1 MVMEI
6 HKKLIED
13 FVIMWCTE
21 REGKDREYCK
31 NRINHSFL
39 SNQADV
45 ANKITDE
52 LINANS
58 GKLITLK
65 APTGSGKTE
74 ILSSVFLSQWRI
86 NKLFAGRLFWVEP
99 THALLGQMRS
109 RLELYAK
116 IADLHV
122 DEDHGD
128 VLNKTFL
135 YTAPITLTT
144 IDSLV
149 YGYIAKRVE
158 TWIDRGAETGRYTLP
173 AGLITNSLII
183 LDEAHLI
190 QDEVFLGP
198 RVLSH
203 ALCSIV
209 NAGGLVILSTATL
222 PTAIKNELT
231 KCVERNAVIEYNL
244 NGFRERKINLHRD
257 YINKQLIDFVKESN
271 INCDESSIIILN
283 TIERAQVVYKT
294 LHEKCG
300 NNVLLIHSLMTRG
313 DKERIYEKLR
323 RMIPYPTCPRDSR
336 EIIYEKL
343 RNANS
348 SVILVGTQAIEVGID
363 LDIDNLY
370 TEISPID
377 SLIQRIGRVGR
388 RSGNANV
395 YVFGVKSELPYHKK
409 LIENTQNILSDID
422 KIDLNNIDKV
432 TEVIDKVYTENVVK
446 ELSEKGDTL
455 YLRSIEYLEQLH
467 LFAYP
472 PDEGEFLIR
481 PSFYIEL
488 FIYDPNSNMCESKG
502 DELICDFDYVRNNI
516 VKFSISEIN
525 DYSRVRLVNLLSKLS
540 DNKLSDKIYV
550 ISGVEKKDKKVQIRF
565 IRFSKSEEQT
575 TQRIQQLI
583 DKYSLIA
590 VPRKYGNYEV
600 YIDDKGLNYELLK
613 EIETVKTTAQ
623 RGRRSRRSSG

>member
-1 MVMEI
+1 MEI

-173 AGLITNSLII
+173 AGLIMNSLII

-203 ALCSIV
+203 VLCSIV

-222 PTAIKNELT
+222 PTAIKNELS
-231 KCVERNAVIEYNL
+231 KCIENEQSKRIDETISEHEL
-244 NGFRERKINLHRD
+244 NGFRKRKINLHRD
-257 YINKQLIDFVKESN
+257 YINKQLIDFVKGGN
-271 INCDESSIIILN
+271 INCNESSIIILN
-283 TIERAQVVYKT
+283 TIERAQEVYRI
-294 LHEKCG
+294 LHDKCG
-300 NNVLLIHSLMTRG
+300 DNVLLMHSLMTRG

-323 RMIPYPTCPRDSR
+323 
-336 EIIYEKL
+336 
-343 RNANS
+343 NANS
-348 SVILVGTQAIEVGID
+348 GVILVGTQAVEVGID
-363 LDIDNLY
+363 LSIDNLY

-388 RSGNANV
+388 HSGSANV
-395 YVFGVKSELPYHKK
+395 YVFNVENELPYHKK
-409 LIENTQNILSDID
+409 LIENTQDILSDID

-432 TEVIDKVYTENVVK
+432 TEVIDKVYTENVIK
-446 ELSEKGDTL
+446 ELSERGDTL

-472 PDEGEFLIR
+472 PDEGKFLIR

-488 FIYDPNSNMCESKG
+488 FIYDPNSNMCESESDK
-502 DELICDFDYVRNNI
+502 LICSFDYVRNNI

-525 DYSRVRLVNLLSKLS
+525 DYSRVRLVNLLGRLS
-540 DNKLSDKIYV
+540 NEIYV
-550 ISGVEKKDKKVQIRF
+550 IYKIERKNKEIQIHF
-565 IRFSKSEEQT
+565 IKIKPKEQT
-575 TQRIQQLI
+575 IQRLV
-583 DKYSLIA
+583 DEYSLIA
-590 VPRKYGNYEV
+590 IPKEYYKDSKKYEV
-600 YIDDKGLNYELLK
+600 YTEGEGLNYELLK
-613 EIETVKTTAQ
+613 GGEETIKTMVQ
-623 RGRRSRRSSG
+623 RGRGSRRSRR

>member
-1 MVMEI
+1 MVRNI
-6 HKKLIED
+6 HEELIED
-13 FVIMWCTE
+13 FVIKWCS
-21 REGKDREYCK
+21 EGECKDKEYCRNK
-31 NRINHSFL
+31 INHGFL
-39 SNQADV
+39 SKQADV
-45 ANKITDE
+45 ASKITDE

-58 GKLITLK
+58 GKLIILK

-86 NKLFAGRLFWVEP
+86 NKWFAGRLYWVEP
-99 THALLGQMRS
+99 THALLSQMKS

-116 IADLHV
+116 IADLRV

-135 YTAPITLTT
+135 YAAPITLTT

-158 TWIDRGAETGRYTLP
+158 AWIEREGFETGRYTLP
-173 AGLITNSLII
+173 AGLIMNSLII

-190 QDEVFLGP
+190 QDGVFLGP
-198 RVLSH
+198 RVLSRV
-203 ALCSIV
+203 LCSIV
-209 NAGGLVILSTATL
+209 NAGGLIILSTATL
-222 PTAIKNELT
+222 PTAIKNELS
-231 KCVERNAVIEYNL
+231 KCIKDKDKDKVPEYKL
-244 NGFRERKINLHRD
+244 NGFRERKINLRRD
-257 YINKQLIDFVKESN
+257 YMNKQLIDFVKEGN

-300 NNVLLIHSLMTRG
+300 DNVLLIHSLMTQG
-313 DKERIYEKLR
+313 DKER
-323 RMIPYPTCPRDSR
+323 
-336 EIIYEKL
+336 IYEKL

-363 LDIDNLY
+363 LNIDNLY
-370 TEISPID
+370 TEISPVD

-388 RSGNANV
+388 RSGSANV
-395 YVFGVKSELPYHKK
+395 YVFNVENELPYHKK
-409 LIENTQNILSDID
+409 LIENTQGILSDID

-446 ELSEKGDTL
+446 ELSERGDML

-472 PDEGEFLIR
+472 PNEGEFLIR

-502 DELICDFDYVRNNI
+502 DELICDFDYVHNNI

-525 DYSRVRLVNLLSKLS
+525 DYSRIRLVNLLGRLS
-540 DNKLSDKIYV
+540 NEIYV
-550 ISGVEKKDKKVQIRF
+550 IHKIERKNNEIKIHFIKIKPKEQI
-565 IRFSKSEEQT
+565 I
-575 TQRIQQLI
+575 QRLV
-583 DKYSLIA
+583 DEYSLIA
-590 VPRKYGNYEV
+590 IPKKYGDYEV
-600 YIDDKGLNYELLK
+600 YIDGEGLNYELLK
-613 EIETVKTTAQ
+613 GGEETIEAMVQ
-623 RGRRSRRSSG
+623 RGRRSRRSRR

>member
-1 MVMEI
+1 VVMEI

-173 AGLITNSLII
+173 AGLIMNSLII

-203 ALCSIV
+203 VLCSIV

-222 PTAIKNELT
+222 PTAIKNELS
-231 KCVERNAVIEYNL
+231 KCIEGTVTEYEL
-244 NGFRERKINLHRD
+244 NGFRKRKINLHRD
-257 YINKQLIDFVKESN
+257 YINKQLIDFVKGGN
-271 INCDESSIIILN
+271 INCNESSIIILN
-283 TIERAQVVYKT
+283 TIERAQEVYRI
-294 LHEKCG
+294 LHDKCG
-300 NNVLLIHSLMTRG
+300 DNVLLMHSLMTRG

-323 RMIPYPTCPRDSR
+323 
-336 EIIYEKL
+336 
-343 RNANS
+343 NANS
-348 SVILVGTQAIEVGID
+348 GVILVGTQAVEVGID
-363 LDIDNLY
+363 LSIDNLY

-388 RSGNANV
+388 HSGSANV
-395 YVFGVKSELPYHKK
+395 YVFNVENELPYHKK
-409 LIENTQNILSDID
+409 LIENTQDILSDID

-432 TEVIDKVYTENVVK
+432 TEVIDKVYTENVIK
-446 ELSEKGDTL
+446 ELSERGDTL

-472 PDEGEFLIR
+472 PDEGKFLIR

-488 FIYDPNSNMCESKG
+488 FIYDPNSNMCESESDK
-502 DELICDFDYVRNNI
+502 LICSFDYVRNNI

-525 DYSRVRLVNLLSKLS
+525 DYSRVRLVNLLGRLS
-540 DNKLSDKIYV
+540 NENYV
-550 ISGVEKKDKKVQIRF
+550 IYKIERKNKEIQIHF
-565 IRFSKSEEQT
+565 IKIKPKEQT
-575 TQRIQQLI
+575 IQRLV
-583 DKYSLIA
+583 DEYSLIA
-590 VPRKYGNYEV
+590 IPKEYYKDSKKYEV
-600 YIDDKGLNYELLK
+600 YTEGEGLNYELLK
-613 EIETVKTTAQ
+613 GGEETIKTMVQ
-623 RGRRSRRSSG
+623 RGRRSRRSRR

>member
-1 MVMEI
+1 MVRNI
-6 HKKLIED
+6 HEKLIED
-13 FVIMWCTE
+13 FVIKWCSE
-21 REGKDREYCK
+21 GEGKDKEYCRNK
-31 NRINHSFL
+31 INHGFL

-45 ANKITDE
+45 ASKITDE

-58 GKLITLK
+58 GKLIILK

-74 ILSSVFLSQWRI
+74 ILSSIFLSQWRI
-86 NKLFAGRLFWVEP
+86 NKWFAGRLYWVEP
-99 THALLGQMRS
+99 THALLSQMRS

-122 DEDHGD
+122 GEDHGD
-128 VLNKTFL
+128 VLNKTYL

-158 TWIDRGAETGRYTLP
+158 TWIEREGFETGRYTLP

-271 INCDESSIIILN
+271 INCAESSIIILN

-300 NNVLLIHSLMTRG
+300 DNVLLIHSLMTQG
-313 DKERIYEKLR
+313 DKER
-323 RMIPYPTCPRDSR
+323 
-336 EIIYEKL
+336 IYEKL

-363 LDIDNLY
+363 LNIDNLY
-370 TEISPID
+370 TEISPVD

-388 RSGNANV
+388 RSGSANV
-395 YVFGVKSELPYHKK
+395 YVFNVENELPYHKK
-409 LIENTQNILSDID
+409 LIENTQGILSDID
-422 KIDLNNIDKV
+422 KIDLNNVDKV

-472 PDEGEFLIR
+472 PNEGKFLIR

-488 FIYDPNSNMCESKG
+488 FIYDPNSNMCKSESDK
-502 DELICDFDYVRNNI
+502 LICNFDYVRNNI

-525 DYSRVRLVNLLSKLS
+525 DYSRVRLVNLLSRLS
-540 DNKLSDKIYV
+540 NEIYV
-550 ISGVEKKDKKVQIRF
+550 ISGVEKKDKEIQ
-565 IRFSKSEEQT
+565 IRFSKSDEQII
-575 TQRIQQLI
+575 QRLI
-583 DKYSLIA
+583 DKYSLIMI
-590 VPRKYGNYEV
+590 PKKYRDDKV
-600 YIDDKGLNYELLK
+600 YIDGEGLNYKLLK
-613 EIETVKTTAQ
+613 EVETVKTMAQ
-623 RGRRSRRSSG
+623 RGRRSRRSSR

>member
-173 AGLITNSLII
+173 AGLIMNSLII

-203 ALCSIV
+203 VLCSIV

-222 PTAIKNELT
+222 PTAIKNELS
-231 KCVERNAVIEYNL
+231 KCIEGTVTEYEL
-244 NGFRERKINLHRD
+244 NGFRKHKINLHRD
-257 YINKQLIDFVKESN
+257 YINKQLIDFVKGGN
-271 INCDESSIIILN
+271 INCNESSIIILN
-283 TIERAQVVYKT
+283 TIERAQEVYRI
-294 LHEKCG
+294 LHDKCG
-300 NNVLLIHSLMTRG
+300 DNVLLMHSLMTRG

-323 RMIPYPTCPRDSR
+323 
-336 EIIYEKL
+336 
-343 RNANS
+343 NANS
-348 SVILVGTQAIEVGID
+348 GVILVGTQAVEVGID
-363 LDIDNLY
+363 LSIDNLY

-388 RSGNANV
+388 HSGSANV
-395 YVFGVKSELPYHKK
+395 YVFNVENELPYHKK
-409 LIENTQNILSDID
+409 LIENTQDILSDID

-432 TEVIDKVYTENVVK
+432 TEVIDKVYTENVIK
-446 ELSEKGDTL
+446 ELSERGDTL

-472 PDEGEFLIR
+472 PDEGKFLIR

-488 FIYDPNSNMCESKG
+488 FIYDPNSNMCESESDK
-502 DELICDFDYVRNNI
+502 LICSFDYVRNNI

-525 DYSRVRLVNLLSKLS
+525 DYSRVRLVNLLGRLS
-540 DNKLSDKIYV
+540 NEIYV
-550 ISGVEKKDKKVQIRF
+550 IYKIERKNKEIQIHF
-565 IRFSKSEEQT
+565 IKIKPKEQT
-575 TQRIQQLI
+575 IQRLV
-583 DKYSLIA
+583 DEYSLIA
-590 VPRKYGNYEV
+590 IPKEYYKDSKKYEV
-600 YIDDKGLNYELLK
+600 YTEGEGLNYELLK
-613 EIETVKTTAQ
+613 GGEETIKTMVQ
-623 RGRRSRRSSG
+623 RGRGSRRSRR

>member
-1 MVMEI
+1 MEI

-173 AGLITNSLII
+173 AGLIMNSLII

-203 ALCSIV
+203 VLCSIV

-222 PTAIKNELT
+222 PTAIKNELS
-231 KCVERNAVIEYNL
+231 KCIEGTVTEYEL
-244 NGFRERKINLHRD
+244 NGFRKHKINLHRD
-257 YINKQLIDFVKESN
+257 YINKQLIDFVKGGN
-271 INCDESSIIILN
+271 INCNESSIIILN
-283 TIERAQVVYKT
+283 TIERAQEVYRI
-294 LHEKCG
+294 LHDKCG
-300 NNVLLIHSLMTRG
+300 DNVLLMHSLMTRG

-323 RMIPYPTCPRDSR
+323 
-336 EIIYEKL
+336 
-343 RNANS
+343 NANS
-348 SVILVGTQAIEVGID
+348 GVILVGTQAVEVGID
-363 LDIDNLY
+363 LSIDNLY

-388 RSGNANV
+388 HSGSANV
-395 YVFGVKSELPYHKK
+395 YVFNVENELPYHKK
-409 LIENTQNILSDID
+409 LIENTQDILSDID

-432 TEVIDKVYTENVVK
+432 TEVIDKVYTENVIK
-446 ELSEKGDTL
+446 ELSERGDTL

-472 PDEGEFLIR
+472 PDEGKFLIR

-488 FIYDPNSNMCESKG
+488 FIYDPNSNMCESESDK
-502 DELICDFDYVRNNI
+502 LICSFDYVRNNI

-525 DYSRVRLVNLLSKLS
+525 DYSRVRLVNLLGRLS
-540 DNKLSDKIYV
+540 NEIYV
-550 ISGVEKKDKKVQIRF
+550 IYKIERKNKEIQIHF
-565 IRFSKSEEQT
+565 IKIKPKEQT
-575 TQRIQQLI
+575 IQRLV
-583 DKYSLIA
+583 DEYSLIA
-590 VPRKYGNYEV
+590 IPKEYYKDSKKYEV
-600 YIDDKGLNYELLK
+600 YTEGEGLNYELLK
-613 EIETVKTTAQ
+613 GGEETIKTMVQ
-623 RGRRSRRSSG
+623 RGRGSRRSRR

>member
-6 HKKLIED
+6 HKELIKD
-13 FVIMWCTE
+13 FVIKWCLE
-21 REGKDREYCK
+21 KEGKDKEYYCRS
-31 NRINHSFL
+31 RINSDFL
-39 SNQADV
+39 NKQAEI
-45 ANKITDE
+45 ASKITDE
-52 LINANS
+52 FINANG
-58 GKLITLK
+58 GKLIILK

-74 ILSSVFLSQWRI
+74 ILSSIFLSQWRI
-86 NKLFAGRLFWVEP
+86 NKWFAGRLYWVEP
-99 THALLGQMRS
+99 THALLSQMKS

-116 IADLHV
+116 IVDLRV

-135 YTAPITLTT
+135 YAAPITLTT

-158 TWIDRGAETGRYTLP
+158 TWIEREGFETGRYTLP
-173 AGLITNSLII
+173 AGLIMNSLII

-203 ALCSIV
+203 VLCSIV

-231 KCVERNAVIEYNL
+231 KCVERNAVIEYNF

-257 YINKQLIDFVKESN
+257 YINKQLTDFVKEGN

-300 NNVLLIHSLMTRG
+300 ENVLLIHSLMTRG

-323 RMIPYPTCPRDSR
+323 
-336 EIIYEKL
+336 K
-343 RNANS
+343 ANS

-363 LDIDNLY
+363 LNIDNLY

-388 RSGNANV
+388 HSGSANV
-395 YVFGVKSELPYHKK
+395 YIFSVENELPYHKK
-409 LIENTQNILSDID
+409 LIENTKDILSDID
-422 KIDLNNIDKV
+422 KIDFNNVDKV

-446 ELSEKGDTL
+446 ELSERGDML

-525 DYSRVRLVNLLSKLS
+525 DYSRIRLVNLLGRLS
-540 DNKLSDKIYV
+540 NEIYV
-550 ISGVEKKDKKVQIRF
+550 IHKIERKNNEIKIHFIKIKPKEQI
-565 IRFSKSEEQT
+565 I
-575 TQRIQQLI
+575 QRLV
-583 DKYSLIA
+583 DEYSLIA
-590 VPRKYGNYEV
+590 IPKKYGDYEV
-600 YIDDKGLNYELLK
+600 YIDGEGLNYELLK
-613 EIETVKTTAQ
+613 GGEETIEAMVQ
-623 RGRRSRRSSG
+623 RGRRSRRSRR

>member
-1 MVMEI
+1 
-6 HKKLIED
+6 
-13 FVIMWCTE
+13 
-21 REGKDREYCK
+21 
-31 NRINHSFL
+31 
-39 SNQADV
+39 
-45 ANKITDE
+45 
-52 LINANS
+52 
-58 GKLITLK
+58 
-65 APTGSGKTE
+65 
-74 ILSSVFLSQWRI
+74 
-86 NKLFAGRLFWVEP
+86 
-99 THALLGQMRS
+99 MRS

-122 DEDHGD
+122 GEDHGD
-128 VLNKTFL
+128 VLNKTYL

-158 TWIDRGAETGRYTLP
+158 TWIEREGFETGRYTLP
-173 AGLITNSLII
+173 AGLIMNSLII

-203 ALCSIV
+203 VLCSIV

-271 INCDESSIIILN
+271 INCAESSIIILN

-300 NNVLLIHSLMTRG
+300 DNVLLIHSLMTQG
-313 DKERIYEKLR
+313 DKER
-323 RMIPYPTCPRDSR
+323 
-336 EIIYEKL
+336 IYEKL

-363 LDIDNLY
+363 LNIDNLY
-370 TEISPID
+370 TEISPVD

-388 RSGNANV
+388 RSGSANI
-395 YVFGVKSELPYHKK
+395 YVFNVENELPYHKK
-409 LIENTQNILSDID
+409 LIENTQGILSDID
-422 KIDLNNIDKV
+422 KIDLNNVDKV
-432 TEVIDKVYTENVVK
+432 TEVIDRVYIEDVIK
-446 ELSEKGDTL
+446 ELSERGDML

-472 PDEGEFLIR
+472 PNEGEFLIR

-488 FIYDPNSNMCESKG
+488 FIYDPNSNMCESKS

-525 DYSRVRLVNLLSKLS
+525 DYSRIRLVNLLGRLS
-540 DNKLSDKIYV
+540 NEIYV
-550 ISGVEKKDKKVQIRF
+550 IHKIERKNNEIKIHLIKIKPKEQI
-565 IRFSKSEEQT
+565 I
-575 TQRIQQLI
+575 QRLV
-583 DKYSLIA
+583 DEYSLIA
-590 VPRKYGNYEV
+590 IPKKYGDYEV
-600 YIDDKGLNYELLK
+600 YIDGEGLNYELLK
-613 EIETVKTTAQ
+613 GGEETIEAMVQ
-623 RGRRSRRSSG
+623 RGRRSRRSRR

>member
-1 MVMEI
+1 MVRNI
-6 HKKLIED
+6 HEELIGD
-13 FVIMWCTE
+13 FVIKWCSE
-21 REGKDREYCK
+21 REGKDREYCRNK
-31 NRINHSFL
+31 INHGFL
-39 SNQADV
+39 SKQADV
-45 ANKITDE
+45 ASKITDE
-52 LINANS
+52 FINANG
-58 GKLITLK
+58 GKLIILK

-86 NKLFAGRLFWVEP
+86 NKWFAGRLYWVEP
-99 THALLGQMRS
+99 THALLSQMRS

-158 TWIDRGAETGRYTLP
+158 AWIEREGFETGRYTLP
-173 AGLITNSLII
+173 AGLIMNSLII

-203 ALCSIV
+203 VLCSIV

-222 PTAIKNELT
+222 PTAIKNELS
-231 KCVERNAVIEYNL
+231 KCIENEQSKRIDETISEHEL

-257 YINKQLIDFVKESN
+257 YISKQLIDFVKGGN
-271 INCDESSIIILN
+271 INCNESSIIILN
-283 TIERAQVVYKT
+283 TIERAQEVYRI
-294 LHEKCG
+294 LHDKCG
-300 NNVLLIHSLMTRG
+300 DNVLLMHSLMTRG
-313 DKERIYEKLR
+313 DKER
-323 RMIPYPTCPRDSR
+323 
-336 EIIYEKL
+336 IYEKL

-348 SVILVGTQAIEVGID
+348 SVILVGTQAVEAGID
-363 LDIDNLY
+363 LNIDNLY

-388 RSGNANV
+388 HSGSANV
-395 YVFGVKSELPYHKK
+395 YVFGIENELPYHKK
-409 LIENTQNILSDID
+409 LIENTQGILSDID
-422 KIDLNNIDKV
+422 KIDLNNVDKV
-432 TEVIDKVYTENVVK
+432 TEVIDKVYTENVIR

-472 PDEGEFLIR
+472 PNEGEFLIR

-488 FIYDPNSNMCESKG
+488 FIYDPNSNMCESKSDG
-502 DELICDFDYVRNNI
+502 LICDFDYVRNNI

-525 DYSRVRLVNLLSKLS
+525 DYSRIRLINLLSRLP
-540 DNKLSDKIYV
+540 NEIYV
-550 ISGVEKKDKKVQIRF
+550 ISEVEKKDKKIQIRF
-565 IRFSKSEEQT
+565 KPGEQKPGEQT

-590 VPRKYGNYEV
+590 VPRKYGDGEV
-600 YIDDKGLNYELLK
+600 YIDGEGFNYKLLK
-613 EIETVKTTAQ
+613 EVKIVETTAQ
-623 RGRRSRRSSG
+623 RRRKSKR

>member
-1 MVMEI
+1 VVRNI
-6 HKKLIED
+6 HEELIED
-13 FVIMWCTE
+13 FVIKWCSE
-21 REGKDREYCK
+21 GEGKDKEYCRNK
-31 NRINHSFL
+31 INHGFL

-45 ANKITDE
+45 ASKITDE

-58 GKLITLK
+58 GKLIILK

-74 ILSSVFLSQWRI
+74 ILSSIFLSQWRI
-86 NKLFAGRLFWVEP
+86 NKWFAGRLYWVEP
-99 THALLGQMRS
+99 THALLSQMRS

-122 DEDHGD
+122 GEDHGD
-128 VLNKTFL
+128 VLNKTYL

-158 TWIDRGAETGRYTLP
+158 TWIEREGFETGRYTLP

-271 INCDESSIIILN
+271 INCAESSIIILN

-300 NNVLLIHSLMTRG
+300 DNVLLIHSLMTQG
-313 DKERIYEKLR
+313 DKER
-323 RMIPYPTCPRDSR
+323 
-336 EIIYEKL
+336 IYEKL

-363 LDIDNLY
+363 LNIDNLY
-370 TEISPID
+370 TEISPVD

-388 RSGNANV
+388 RSGSANV
-395 YVFGVKSELPYHKK
+395 YVFNVENELPYHKK
-409 LIENTQNILSDID
+409 LIENTQGILSDID

-446 ELSEKGDTL
+446 ELSERGDML

-472 PDEGEFLIR
+472 PNEGEFLIR

-525 DYSRVRLVNLLSKLS
+525 DYSRIRLVNLLGRLS
-540 DNKLSDKIYV
+540 NEIYV
-550 ISGVEKKDKKVQIRF
+550 IHKIERKNNEIKIHFIKIKPKEQI
-565 IRFSKSEEQT
+565 I
-575 TQRIQQLI
+575 QRLV
-583 DKYSLIA
+583 DEYSLIA
-590 VPRKYGNYEV
+590 IPKKYGDYEV
-600 YIDDKGLNYELLK
+600 YIDGEGLNYELLK
-613 EIETVKTTAQ
+613 GGEETIEAMVQ
-623 RGRRSRRSSG
+623 RGRRSRRSRR

>member
-1 MVMEI
+1 MEI

-99 THALLGQMRS
+99 IHALLGQMRS

-173 AGLITNSLII
+173 AGLIMNSLII

-203 ALCSIV
+203 VLCSIV

-222 PTAIKNELT
+222 PTAIKNELS
-231 KCVERNAVIEYNL
+231 KCIEGTVTEYEL
-244 NGFRERKINLHRD
+244 NGFRKRKINLHRD
-257 YINKQLIDFVKESN
+257 YINKQLIDFVKGGN
-271 INCDESSIIILN
+271 INCNESSIIILN
-283 TIERAQVVYKT
+283 TIERAQEVYRI
-294 LHEKCG
+294 LHDKCG
-300 NNVLLIHSLMTRG
+300 DNVLLIHSLMTRG

-323 RMIPYPTCPRDSR
+323 
-336 EIIYEKL
+336 
-343 RNANS
+343 NANS
-348 SVILVGTQAIEVGID
+348 GVILVGTQAVEVGID
-363 LDIDNLY
+363 LSIDNLY

-388 RSGNANV
+388 HSGSANV
-395 YVFGVKSELPYHKK
+395 YVFNVENELPYHKK
-409 LIENTQNILSDID
+409 LIENTQDILSDID

-432 TEVIDKVYTENVVK
+432 TEVIDKVYTENVIK
-446 ELSEKGDTL
+446 ELSERGDTL

-472 PDEGEFLIR
+472 PDEGKFLIR

-488 FIYDPNSNMCESKG
+488 FIYDPNSNMCESESDK
-502 DELICDFDYVRNNI
+502 LICSFDYVRNNI

-525 DYSRVRLVNLLSKLS
+525 DYSRVRLVNLLGRLS
-540 DNKLSDKIYV
+540 NENYV
-550 ISGVEKKDKKVQIRF
+550 IYKIERKNKEIQIHF
-565 IRFSKSEEQT
+565 IKIKPKEQT
-575 TQRIQQLI
+575 IQRLV
-583 DKYSLIA
+583 DEYSLIA
-590 VPRKYGNYEV
+590 IPKEYYKDSKKYEV
-600 YIDDKGLNYELLK
+600 YTEGEGLNYELLK
-613 EIETVKTTAQ
+613 GGEETIKTMVQ
-623 RGRRSRRSSG
+623 RGRRSRRSRR

>member
-1 MVMEI
+1 VVRNI
-6 HKKLIED
+6 HEKLIED
-13 FVIMWCTE
+13 FVIKWCSE
-21 REGKDREYCK
+21 GEGKDKEYCRNK
-31 NRINHSFL
+31 INHGFL

-45 ANKITDE
+45 ASKITDE

-58 GKLITLK
+58 GKLIILK

-74 ILSSVFLSQWRI
+74 ILSSIFLSQWRI
-86 NKLFAGRLFWVEP
+86 NKWFAGRLYWVEP
-99 THALLGQMRS
+99 THALLSQMRS

-122 DEDHGD
+122 GEDHGD
-128 VLNKTFL
+128 VLNKTYL

-158 TWIDRGAETGRYTLP
+158 TWIEREGFETGRYTLP

-271 INCDESSIIILN
+271 INCAESSIIILN

-300 NNVLLIHSLMTRG
+300 DNVLLIHSLMTQG
-313 DKERIYEKLR
+313 DKER
-323 RMIPYPTCPRDSR
+323 
-336 EIIYEKL
+336 IYEKL

-363 LDIDNLY
+363 LNIDNLY
-370 TEISPID
+370 TEISPVD

-388 RSGNANV
+388 RSGSANV
-395 YVFGVKSELPYHKK
+395 YVFNVENELPYHKK
-409 LIENTQNILSDID
+409 LIENTQGILSDID
-422 KIDLNNIDKV
+422 KIDLNNVDKV

-472 PDEGEFLIR
+472 PNEGKFLIR

-488 FIYDPNSNMCESKG
+488 FIYDPNSNMCKSESDK
-502 DELICDFDYVRNNI
+502 LICNFDYVRNNI

-525 DYSRVRLVNLLSKLS
+525 DYSRVRLVNLLSRLS
-540 DNKLSDKIYV
+540 NEIYV
-550 ISGVEKKDKKVQIRF
+550 ISGVEKKDKEIQ
-565 IRFSKSEEQT
+565 IRFSKSDEQII
-575 TQRIQQLI
+575 QRLI
-583 DKYSLIA
+583 DKYSLIMI
-590 VPRKYGNYEV
+590 PKKYRDDKV
-600 YIDDKGLNYELLK
+600 YIDGEGLNYKLLK
-613 EIETVKTTAQ
+613 EVETVKTMAQ
-623 RGRRSRRSSG
+623 RGRRSRRSSR

>member
-1 MVMEI
+1 VVMEI

-99 THALLGQMRS
+99 IHALLGQMRS

-173 AGLITNSLII
+173 AGLIMNSLII

-203 ALCSIV
+203 VLCSIV

-222 PTAIKNELT
+222 PTAIKNELS
-231 KCVERNAVIEYNL
+231 KCIEGTVTEYEL
-244 NGFRERKINLHRD
+244 NGFRKRKINLHRD
-257 YINKQLIDFVKESN
+257 YINKQLIDFVKGGN
-271 INCDESSIIILN
+271 INCNESSIIILN
-283 TIERAQVVYKT
+283 TIERAQEVYRI
-294 LHEKCG
+294 LHDKCG
-300 NNVLLIHSLMTRG
+300 DNVLLMHSLMTRG

-323 RMIPYPTCPRDSR
+323 
-336 EIIYEKL
+336 
-343 RNANS
+343 NANS
-348 SVILVGTQAIEVGID
+348 GVILVGTQAVEVGID
-363 LDIDNLY
+363 LSIDNLY

-388 RSGNANV
+388 HSGSANV
-395 YVFGVKSELPYHKK
+395 YVFNVENELPYHKK
-409 LIENTQNILSDID
+409 LIENTQDILSDID

-432 TEVIDKVYTENVVK
+432 TEVIDKVYTENVIK
-446 ELSEKGDTL
+446 ELSERGDTL

-472 PDEGEFLIR
+472 PDEGKFLIR

-488 FIYDPNSNMCESKG
+488 FIYDPNSNMCESESDK
-502 DELICDFDYVRNNI
+502 LICSFDYVRNNI

-525 DYSRVRLVNLLSKLS
+525 DYSRVRLVNLLGRLS
-540 DNKLSDKIYV
+540 NENYV
-550 ISGVEKKDKKVQIRF
+550 IYKIERKNKEIQIHF
-565 IRFSKSEEQT
+565 IKIKPKEQT
-575 TQRIQQLI
+575 IQRLV
-583 DKYSLIA
+583 DEYSLIA
-590 VPRKYGNYEV
+590 IPKEYYKDSKKYEV
-600 YIDDKGLNYELLK
+600 YTEGEGLNYELLK
-613 EIETVKTTAQ
+613 GGEETIKTMVQ
-623 RGRRSRRSSG
+623 RGRRSRRSRR

>member
-1 MVMEI
+1 MEI
-6 HKKLIED
+6 HKELIKD
-13 FVIMWCTE
+13 FVIKWCLE
-21 REGKDREYCK
+21 KEGKDKEYYCRS
-31 NRINHSFL
+31 RINSDFL
-39 SNQADV
+39 NKQAEI
-45 ANKITDE
+45 ASKITDE
-52 LINANS
+52 FINANG
-58 GKLITLK
+58 GKLIILK

-74 ILSSVFLSQWRI
+74 ILSSIFLSQWRI
-86 NKLFAGRLFWVEP
+86 NKWFAGRLYWVEP
-99 THALLGQMRS
+99 THALLSQMKS

-158 TWIDRGAETGRYTLP
+158 TWIEREGFETGRYTLP
-173 AGLITNSLII
+173 AGLIMNSLII

-203 ALCSIV
+203 VLCSIV

-231 KCVERNAVIEYNL
+231 KCVERNAVIEYNF

-257 YINKQLIDFVKESN
+257 YINKQLTDFVKEGN
-271 INCDESSIIILN
+271 INCNESSIIILN

-300 NNVLLIHSLMTRG
+300 ENVLLIHSLMTRG

-323 RMIPYPTCPRDSR
+323 
-336 EIIYEKL
+336 K
-343 RNANS
+343 ANS

-363 LDIDNLY
+363 LNIDNLY

-388 RSGNANV
+388 HSGSANV
-395 YVFGVKSELPYHKK
+395 YIFSVENELPYHKK
-409 LIENTQNILSDID
+409 LIEDTKDILSDID
-422 KIDLNNIDKV
+422 KIDFNNVDKV
-432 TEVIDKVYTENVVK
+432 TEVIDKVYTENVIK
-446 ELSEKGDTL
+446 ELSEKGDML

-525 DYSRVRLVNLLSKLS
+525 DYSRIRLVNLLGRLS
-540 DNKLSDKIYV
+540 NEIYV
-550 ISGVEKKDKKVQIRF
+550 IHKIERKNNEIKIHFIKIKPKEQI
-565 IRFSKSEEQT
+565 I
-575 TQRIQQLI
+575 QRLV
-583 DKYSLIA
+583 DEYSLIA
-590 VPRKYGNYEV
+590 IPKKYGDYEV
-600 YIDDKGLNYELLK
+600 YIDGEGLNYELLK
-613 EIETVKTTAQ
+613 GGEETIEAMVQ
-623 RGRRSRRSSG
+623 RGRRSRRSRR

>member
-1 MVMEI
+1 VVRNI
-6 HKKLIED
+6 HEELIED
-13 FVIMWCTE
+13 FVIKWCSE
-21 REGKDREYCK
+21 GEGKDKEYCRNK
-31 NRINHSFL
+31 INHGFL

-45 ANKITDE
+45 ASKITDE

-58 GKLITLK
+58 GKLIILK

-74 ILSSVFLSQWRI
+74 ILSSIFLSQWRI
-86 NKLFAGRLFWVEP
+86 NKWFAGRLYWVEP
-99 THALLGQMRS
+99 THALLSQMRS

-122 DEDHGD
+122 GEDHGD
-128 VLNKTFL
+128 VLNKTYL

-158 TWIDRGAETGRYTLP
+158 TWIEREGFETGRYTLP

-271 INCDESSIIILN
+271 INCAESSIIILN

-300 NNVLLIHSLMTRG
+300 DNVLLIHSLMTQG
-313 DKERIYEKLR
+313 DKER
-323 RMIPYPTCPRDSR
+323 
-336 EIIYEKL
+336 IYEKL

-363 LDIDNLY
+363 LNIDNLY
-370 TEISPID
+370 TEISPVD

-388 RSGNANV
+388 RSGSANV
-395 YVFGVKSELPYHKK
+395 YVFNVENELPYHKK
-409 LIENTQNILSDID
+409 LIENTQGILSDID

-446 ELSEKGDTL
+446 ELSERGDML

-472 PDEGEFLIR
+472 PNEGEFLIR

-502 DELICDFDYVRNNI
+502 DELICDFDYVHNNI

-525 DYSRVRLVNLLSKLS
+525 DYSRIRLVNLLGRLS
-540 DNKLSDKIYV
+540 NEIYV
-550 ISGVEKKDKKVQIRF
+550 IHKIERKNNEIKIHFIKIKPKEQI
-565 IRFSKSEEQT
+565 I
-575 TQRIQQLI
+575 QRLV
-583 DKYSLIA
+583 DEYSLIA
-590 VPRKYGNYEV
+590 IPKKYGDYEV
-600 YIDDKGLNYELLK
+600 YIDGEGLNYELLK
-613 EIETVKTTAQ
+613 GGEETIEAMVQ
-623 RGRRSRRSSG
+623 RGRRSRRSRR

>member
-1 MVMEI
+1 VVRNI
-6 HKKLIED
+6 HEELIED
-13 FVIMWCTE
+13 FVISWCSE

-31 NRINHSFL
+31 NRINHGFL
-39 SNQADV
+39 SNQADI

-58 GKLITLK
+58 GKLIVLK

-99 THALLGQMRS
+99 THALLNQMRS

-158 TWIDRGAETGRYTLP
+158 TWIDRGIETGRYTLS
-173 AGLITNSLII
+173 ASLIMNSLII

-203 ALCSIV
+203 VLCSIV

-222 PTAIKNELT
+222 PTAIKNELS
-231 KCVERNAVIEYNL
+231 KCIEGTVTEYKL

-257 YINKQLIDFVKESN
+257 YINKQLIDFVKEGN

-283 TIERAQVVYKT
+283 TIEKAQEIYRI
-294 LHEKCG
+294 LHDKCG
-300 NNVLLIHSLMTRG
+300 DNVLLMHSLMTRG

-323 RMIPYPTCPRDSR
+323 
-336 EIIYEKL
+336 
-343 RNANS
+343 NANS
-348 SVILVGTQAIEVGID
+348 GVILVGTQAIEVGID
-363 LDIDNLY
+363 LSIDNLY

-388 RSGNANV
+388 HSGSANV
-395 YVFGVKSELPYHKK
+395 YVFNVENELPYHKK
-409 LIENTQNILSDID
+409 LIENTKDILSDID

-432 TEVIDKVYTENVVK
+432 TEVIDKVYTENVIK
-446 ELSEKGDTL
+446 ELSERGDTL

-472 PDEGEFLIR
+472 PDEGKFLIR

-488 FIYDPNSNMCESKG
+488 FIYDPNSNMCKSESDK
-502 DELICDFDYVRNNI
+502 LICNFDYVRNNI

-525 DYSRVRLVNLLSKLS
+525 DYSRVRLVNLLSRLS
-540 DNKLSDKIYV
+540 NEIYV
-550 ISGVEKKDKKVQIRF
+550 ISGVEKKDKEIQ
-565 IRFSKSEEQT
+565 IRFSKSDEQII
-575 TQRIQQLI
+575 QRLI
-583 DKYSLIA
+583 DKYSLIMI
-590 VPRKYGNYEV
+590 PKKYRDDKV
-600 YIDDKGLNYELLK
+600 YIDGEGLNYKLLK
-613 EIETVKTTAQ
+613 EVETVKTMAQ
-623 RGRRSRRSSG
+623 RGRRSRRSSR

>member
-6 HKKLIED
+6 HKELIKD
-13 FVIMWCTE
+13 FVIKWCLE
-21 REGKDREYCK
+21 KEGKDKEYYCRS
-31 NRINHSFL
+31 RINSDFL
-39 SNQADV
+39 NKQAEI
-45 ANKITDE
+45 ASKITDE
-52 LINANS
+52 FINANG
-58 GKLITLK
+58 GKLIILK

-74 ILSSVFLSQWRI
+74 ILSSIFLSQWRI
-86 NKLFAGRLFWVEP
+86 NKWFAGRLYWVEP
-99 THALLGQMRS
+99 THALLSQMKS

-158 TWIDRGAETGRYTLP
+158 TWIEREGFETGRYTLP
-173 AGLITNSLII
+173 AGLIMNSLII

-203 ALCSIV
+203 VLCSIV

-231 KCVERNAVIEYNL
+231 KCVERNAVIEYNF

-257 YINKQLIDFVKESN
+257 YINKQLTDFVKEGN
-271 INCDESSIIILN
+271 INCNESSIIILN

-300 NNVLLIHSLMTRG
+300 ENVLLIHSLMTRG

-323 RMIPYPTCPRDSR
+323 
-336 EIIYEKL
+336 K
-343 RNANS
+343 ANS

-363 LDIDNLY
+363 LNIDNLY

-388 RSGNANV
+388 HSGSANV
-395 YVFGVKSELPYHKK
+395 YIFSVENELPYHKK
-409 LIENTQNILSDID
+409 LIEDTKDILSDID
-422 KIDLNNIDKV
+422 KIDFNNVDKV
-432 TEVIDKVYTENVVK
+432 TEVIDKVYTENVIK
-446 ELSEKGDTL
+446 ELSEKGDML

-525 DYSRVRLVNLLSKLS
+525 DYSRIRLVNLLGRLS
-540 DNKLSDKIYV
+540 NEIYV
-550 ISGVEKKDKKVQIRF
+550 IHKIERKNNEIKIHFIKIKPKEQI
-565 IRFSKSEEQT
+565 I
-575 TQRIQQLI
+575 QRLV
-583 DKYSLIA
+583 DEYSLIA
-590 VPRKYGNYEV
+590 IPKKYGDYEV
-600 YIDDKGLNYELLK
+600 YIDGEGLNYELLK
-613 EIETVKTTAQ
+613 GGEETIEAMVQ
-623 RGRRSRRSSG
+623 RGRRSRRSRR

>member
-1 MVMEI
+1 VVRNIYEE
-6 HKKLIED
+6 LIED
-13 FVIMWCTE
+13 FVIKWCSE
-21 REGKDREYCK
+21 REGKDKEYCRNK
-31 NRINHSFL
+31 INHGFL
-39 SNQADV
+39 SKQADV
-45 ANKITDE
+45 ASKITDE

-58 GKLITLK
+58 GKLIILK

-158 TWIDRGAETGRYTLP
+158 TWIEKEGFETGRYTLP
-173 AGLITNSLII
+173 AGLIMNSLII

-203 ALCSIV
+203 VLCSIV

-222 PTAIKNELT
+222 PTAIKNELS
-231 KCVERNAVIEYNL
+231 KCIENEQSKRIDETISEHEL
-244 NGFRERKINLHRD
+244 NGFRERKINLHRN
-257 YINKQLIDFVKESN
+257 YMNMQLIDFVKGGN
-271 INCDESSIIILN
+271 INCNESSIIILN
-283 TIERAQVVYKT
+283 TIERAQEVYRI
-294 LHEKCG
+294 LHDKCG
-300 NNVLLIHSLMTRG
+300 DNVLLMHSLMTRG

-323 RMIPYPTCPRDSR
+323 NT
-336 EIIYEKL
+336 
-343 RNANS
+343 NS

-363 LDIDNLY
+363 LNIDNLY

-395 YVFGVKSELPYHKK
+395 YVFGIENELPYHKK
-409 LIENTQNILSDID
+409 LIENTQGILSDID

-432 TEVIDKVYTENVVK
+432 TEVIDKVYTENVIR

-472 PDEGEFLIR
+472 PNEGEFLIR

-488 FIYDPNSNMCESKG
+488 FIYDPNSNMCKSESDK
-502 DELICDFDYVRNNI
+502 LICNFDYVRNNI

-525 DYSRVRLVNLLSKLS
+525 DYSRVRLVNLLSRLS
-540 DNKLSDKIYV
+540 NEIYV
-550 ISGVEKKDKKVQIRF
+550 ISGVEKKDKEIQ
-565 IRFSKSEEQT
+565 IRFSKSDEQII
-575 TQRIQQLI
+575 QRLI
-583 DKYSLIA
+583 DKYSLIMI
-590 VPRKYGNYEV
+590 PKKYRDDKV
-600 YIDDKGLNYELLK
+600 YIDGEGLNYKLLK
-613 EIETVKTTAQ
+613 EVETVKTMAQ
-623 RGRRSRRSSG
+623 RGRRSRRSSR

>member
-1 MVMEI
+1 VVIEV
-6 HKKLIED
+6 HKDLIED
-13 FVIMWCTE
+13 FVIRWCLE
-21 REGKDREYCK
+21 REGKNKAYCRG
-31 NRINHSFL
+31 RINLDFL
-39 SNQADV
+39 NKQAEI
-45 ANKITDE
+45 AGKITDE
-52 LINANS
+52 FVNADN
-58 GKLITLK
+58 GKLIILK

-74 ILSSVFLSQWRI
+74 ILSSIFLSQWRI
-86 NKLFAGRLFWVEP
+86 NKWFAGRLFWVEP
-99 THALLGQMRS
+99 THALLSQMRS

-158 TWIDRGAETGRYTLP
+158 TWIEREGFETGRYTLP
-173 AGLITNSLII
+173 AGLIMNSLII

-203 ALCSIV
+203 VLCSIV

-222 PTAIKNELT
+222 PTAIKNELS
-231 KCVERNAVIEYNL
+231 KCIEDTVTECEL

-257 YINKQLIDFVKESN
+257 YINKQLIDFVKGGN

-283 TIERAQVVYKT
+283 TIEKAQEVYRI
-294 LHEKCG
+294 LHDKCSD
-300 NNVLLIHSLMTRG
+300 NVLLMHSLMTRG

-323 RMIPYPTCPRDSR
+323 
-336 EIIYEKL
+336 
-343 RNANS
+343 NANS
-348 SVILVGTQAIEVGID
+348 GVILVGTQAIEVGID
-363 LDIDNLY
+363 LNIDNLY

-388 RSGNANV
+388 HSGSANV
-395 YVFGVKSELPYHKK
+395 YVFNVENELPYHKK
-409 LIENTQNILSDID
+409 LIENTKDILSDID
-422 KIDLNNIDKV
+422 KIDLNNVDKV
-432 TEVIDKVYTENVVK
+432 TEVIDKVYTENVIR

-488 FIYDPNSNMCESKG
+488 FIYDPNSNMCESES

-525 DYSRVRLVNLLSKLS
+525 DYSRVRLVNLLSRLS
-540 DNKLSDKIYV
+540 NEIYV
-550 ISGVEKKDKKVQIRF
+550 ISGVEKKDKKIQ
-565 IRFSKSEEQT
+565 IRFSKSDEQII
-575 TQRIQQLI
+575 QRLI
-583 DKYSLIA
+583 DKYSLIMI
-590 VPRKYGNYEV
+590 PKKYRDDKV
-600 YIDDKGLNYELLK
+600 YIDGEGLNYKLLK
-613 EIETVKTTAQ
+613 EVETVKTMAQ
-623 RGRRSRRSSG
+623 RGRRSRRSSR

>member
-1 MVMEI
+1 MEI

-173 AGLITNSLII
+173 AGLIMNSLII

-203 ALCSIV
+203 VLCSIV

-222 PTAIKNELT
+222 PTAIKNELS
-231 KCVERNAVIEYNL
+231 KCIEGTVTEYEL
-244 NGFRERKINLHRD
+244 NGFRKRKINLHRD
-257 YINKQLIDFVKESN
+257 YINKQLIDFVKGGD
-271 INCDESSIIILN
+271 INCNESSIIILN
-283 TIERAQVVYKT
+283 TIERAQEVYRI
-294 LHEKCG
+294 LHDKCG
-300 NNVLLIHSLMTRG
+300 DNVLLIHSLMTRG

-323 RMIPYPTCPRDSR
+323 
-336 EIIYEKL
+336 
-343 RNANS
+343 NANS
-348 SVILVGTQAIEVGID
+348 GVILVGTQAVEVGID
-363 LDIDNLY
+363 LSIDNLY

-388 RSGNANV
+388 HSGSANV
-395 YVFGVKSELPYHKK
+395 YVFNVENELPYHKK
-409 LIENTQNILSDID
+409 LIENTQDILSDID

-432 TEVIDKVYTENVVK
+432 TEVIDKVYTENVIK
-446 ELSEKGDTL
+446 ELSERGDTL

-472 PDEGEFLIR
+472 PDEGKFLIR

-488 FIYDPNSNMCESKG
+488 FIYDPNSNMCESESDK
-502 DELICDFDYVRNNI
+502 LICSFDYVRNNI

-525 DYSRVRLVNLLSKLS
+525 DYSRVRLINLLGRLS
-540 DNKLSDKIYV
+540 NEIYV
-550 ISGVEKKDKKVQIRF
+550 IYKIERKNKEIQIHF
-565 IRFSKSEEQT
+565 IKIKPKEQT
-575 TQRIQQLI
+575 IQRLV
-583 DKYSLIA
+583 DEYSLIA
-590 VPRKYGNYEV
+590 IPKEYYKDSKKYEV
-600 YIDDKGLNYELLK
+600 YTEGEGLNYELLK
-613 EIETVKTTAQ
+613 GGEETIKTMVQ
-623 RGRRSRRSSG
+623 RGRGSRRSRR

>member
-1 MVMEI
+1 MEI

-173 AGLITNSLII
+173 AGLIMNSLII

-203 ALCSIV
+203 VLCSIV

-222 PTAIKNELT
+222 PTAIKNELS
-231 KCVERNAVIEYNL
+231 KCIEGTVTEYEL
-244 NGFRERKINLHRD
+244 NGFRKRKINLHRY
-257 YINKQLIDFVKESN
+257 YINKQLIDFVKGGN
-271 INCDESSIIILN
+271 INCNESSIIILN
-283 TIERAQVVYKT
+283 TIERAQEVYRI
-294 LHEKCG
+294 LHDKCG
-300 NNVLLIHSLMTRG
+300 DNVLLMHSLMTRG

-323 RMIPYPTCPRDSR
+323 
-336 EIIYEKL
+336 
-343 RNANS
+343 NANS
-348 SVILVGTQAIEVGID
+348 GVILVGTQAVEVGID
-363 LDIDNLY
+363 LSIDNLY

-388 RSGNANV
+388 HSGSANI
-395 YVFGVKSELPYHKK
+395 YVFNVENELPYHKK
-409 LIENTQNILSDID
+409 LIENTQDILSDID

-432 TEVIDKVYTENVVK
+432 TEVIDKVYTENVIK
-446 ELSEKGDTL
+446 ELSERGDTL

-472 PDEGEFLIR
+472 PDEGKFLIR

-488 FIYDPNSNMCESKG
+488 FIYDPNSNMCESESDK
-502 DELICDFDYVRNNI
+502 LICSFDYVRNNI

-525 DYSRVRLVNLLSKLS
+525 DYSRVRLVNLLGRLS
-540 DNKLSDKIYV
+540 NEIYV
-550 ISGVEKKDKKVQIRF
+550 IYKIERKNKEIQIHF
-565 IRFSKSEEQT
+565 IKIKPKEQT
-575 TQRIQQLI
+575 IQRLV
-583 DKYSLIA
+583 DEYSLIA
-590 VPRKYGNYEV
+590 IPKEYYKDSKKYEV
-600 YIDDKGLNYELLK
+600 YTEGEGLNYELLK
-613 EIETVKTTAQ
+613 GGEETIKTMVQ
-623 RGRRSRRSSG
+623 RGRGSRRSRR

>member
-1 MVMEI
+1 VVRNI
-6 HKKLIED
+6 HEELIED
-13 FVIMWCTE
+13 FVIKWCSE
-21 REGKDREYCK
+21 GEGKDKEYCRNK
-31 NRINHSFL
+31 INHGFL
-39 SNQADV
+39 SKQADV
-45 ANKITDE
+45 ASKITDE

-58 GKLITLK
+58 GKLIILK

-86 NKLFAGRLFWVEP
+86 NKWFAGRLYWVEP
-99 THALLGQMRS
+99 THALLSQMRS

-158 TWIDRGAETGRYTLP
+158 TWIDRGIETGRYTLS
-173 AGLITNSLII
+173 ASLIMNSLII

-203 ALCSIV
+203 VLCSIV

-222 PTAIKNELT
+222 PTAIKNELS
-231 KCVERNAVIEYNL
+231 KCIEGTVTEYKL

-257 YINKQLIDFVKESN
+257 YINKQLIDFVKGGN
-271 INCDESSIIILN
+271 INCNESLIIILN
-283 TIERAQVVYKT
+283 TIERAQEVYRI
-294 LHEKCG
+294 LHNKCG
-300 NNVLLIHSLMTRG
+300 DNVLLIHSLMTRG

-323 RMIPYPTCPRDSR
+323 
-336 EIIYEKL
+336 
-343 RNANS
+343 NANS
-348 SVILVGTQAIEVGID
+348 GVILVGTQAVEVGID
-363 LDIDNLY
+363 LSIDNLY

-388 RSGNANV
+388 HSGSANI
-395 YVFGVKSELPYHKK
+395 YVFNVENELPYHKK
-409 LIENTQNILSDID
+409 LIENTQDILSDID
-422 KIDLNNIDKV
+422 KIDLNNVDKV
-432 TEVIDKVYTENVVK
+432 TEVIDKVYTENVIR
-446 ELSEKGDTL
+446 ELSERGNTL

-472 PDEGEFLIR
+472 PDEGKFLIR

-488 FIYDPNSNMCESKG
+488 LIYDPNNNMCESKG
-502 DELICDFDYVRNNI
+502 DELICDFDYVHNNI

-540 DNKLSDKIYV
+540 NEIYV
-550 ISGVEKKDKKVQIRF
+550 ISEIERKNKKIQINF
-565 IRFSKSEEQT
+565 IKIKPKEQT
-575 TQRIQQLI
+575 IQRLV
-583 DKYSLIA
+583 DEYSLITI
-590 VPRKYGNYEV
+590 PKEYYKDSKKYEV
-600 YIDDKGLNYELLK
+600 YTEGKGLNYELLK
-613 EIETVKTTAQ
+613 GGEETIETMVQ
-623 RGRRSRRSSG
+623 RGRRSRRSRR

>member
-173 AGLITNSLII
+173 AGLIMNSLII

-203 ALCSIV
+203 VLCSIV

-222 PTAIKNELT
+222 PTAIKNELS
-231 KCVERNAVIEYNL
+231 KCIEGTVTEYEL
-244 NGFRERKINLHRD
+244 NGFRKRKINLHRD
-257 YINKQLIDFVKESN
+257 YINKQLIDFVKGGD
-271 INCDESSIIILN
+271 INCNESSIIILN
-283 TIERAQVVYKT
+283 TIERAQEVYRI
-294 LHEKCG
+294 LHDKCG
-300 NNVLLIHSLMTRG
+300 DNVLLIHSLMTRG

-323 RMIPYPTCPRDSR
+323 
-336 EIIYEKL
+336 
-343 RNANS
+343 NANS
-348 SVILVGTQAIEVGID
+348 GVILVGTQAVEVGID
-363 LDIDNLY
+363 LSIDNLY

-388 RSGNANV
+388 HSGSANV
-395 YVFGVKSELPYHKK
+395 YVFNVENELPYHKK
-409 LIENTQNILSDID
+409 LIENTQDILSDID

-432 TEVIDKVYTENVVK
+432 TEVIDKVYTENVIK
-446 ELSEKGDTL
+446 ELSERGDTL

-472 PDEGEFLIR
+472 PDEGKFLIR

-488 FIYDPNSNMCESKG
+488 FIYDPNSNMCESESDK
-502 DELICDFDYVRNNI
+502 LICSFDYVRNNI

-525 DYSRVRLVNLLSKLS
+525 DYSRVRLINLLGRLS
-540 DNKLSDKIYV
+540 NEIYV
-550 ISGVEKKDKKVQIRF
+550 IYKIERKNKEIQIHF
-565 IRFSKSEEQT
+565 IKIKPKEQT
-575 TQRIQQLI
+575 IQRLV
-583 DKYSLIA
+583 DEYSLIA
-590 VPRKYGNYEV
+590 IPKEYYKDSKKYEV
-600 YIDDKGLNYELLK
+600 YTEGEGLNYELLK
-613 EIETVKTTAQ
+613 GGEETIKTMVQ
-623 RGRRSRRSSG
+623 RGRGSRRSRR

>member
-1 MVMEI
+1 VVRNI
-6 HKKLIED
+6 HEELIED
-13 FVIMWCTE
+13 FVIKWCSE
-21 REGKDREYCK
+21 GEGKDKEYCRNK
-31 NRINHSFL
+31 INHGFL

-45 ANKITDE
+45 ASKITDE

-58 GKLITLK
+58 GKLIILK

-74 ILSSVFLSQWRI
+74 ILSSIFLSQWRI
-86 NKLFAGRLFWVEP
+86 NKWFAGRLYWVEP
-99 THALLGQMRS
+99 THALLSQMRS

-122 DEDHGD
+122 GEDHGD
-128 VLNKTFL
+128 VLNKTYL

-158 TWIDRGAETGRYTLP
+158 TWIEREGFETGRYTLP

-271 INCDESSIIILN
+271 INCAESSIIILN

-294 LHEKCG
+294 LHKKCG
-300 NNVLLIHSLMTRG
+300 DNVLLIHSLMTQG
-313 DKERIYEKLR
+313 DKER
-323 RMIPYPTCPRDSR
+323 
-336 EIIYEKL
+336 IYEKL

-363 LDIDNLY
+363 LNIDNLY

-395 YVFGVKSELPYHKK
+395 YVFNVENELPYHKK
-409 LIENTQNILSDID
+409 LIENTQGILSDID
-422 KIDLNNIDKV
+422 KIDLNNINKV

-446 ELSEKGDTL
+446 ELSERGDML

-472 PDEGEFLIR
+472 PNEGEFLIR

-525 DYSRVRLVNLLSKLS
+525 DYSRIRLVNLLGRLS
-540 DNKLSDKIYV
+540 NEIYV
-550 ISGVEKKDKKVQIRF
+550 IHKIERKNNEIKIHFIKIKPKEQI
-565 IRFSKSEEQT
+565 I
-575 TQRIQQLI
+575 QRLV
-583 DKYSLIA
+583 DEYSLIA
-590 VPRKYGNYEV
+590 IPKKYGDYEV
-600 YIDDKGLNYELLK
+600 YIDGEGLNYELLK
-613 EIETVKTTAQ
+613 GGEETIEAMVQ
-623 RGRRSRRSSG
+623 RGRRSRRSRR

>member
-1 MVMEI
+1 MVRNI
-6 HKKLIED
+6 HEELIED
-13 FVIMWCTE
+13 FVIKWCSE
-21 REGKDREYCK
+21 GEGKDKEYCRNK
-31 NRINHSFL
+31 INHGFL

-45 ANKITDE
+45 ASKITDE

-58 GKLITLK
+58 GKLIILK

-74 ILSSVFLSQWRI
+74 ILSSIFLSQWRI
-86 NKLFAGRLFWVEP
+86 NKWFAGRLYWVEP
-99 THALLGQMRS
+99 THALLSQMRS

-122 DEDHGD
+122 GEDHGD
-128 VLNKTFL
+128 VLNKTYL

-158 TWIDRGAETGRYTLP
+158 TWIEREGFETGRYTLP

-271 INCDESSIIILN
+271 INCAESSIIILN

-300 NNVLLIHSLMTRG
+300 DNVLLIHSLMTQG
-313 DKERIYEKLR
+313 DKER
-323 RMIPYPTCPRDSR
+323 
-336 EIIYEKL
+336 IYEKL

-363 LDIDNLY
+363 LNIDNLY
-370 TEISPID
+370 TEISPVD

-388 RSGNANV
+388 RSGSANV
-395 YVFGVKSELPYHKK
+395 YVFNVENELPYHKK
-409 LIENTQNILSDID
+409 LIENTQGILSDID

-446 ELSEKGDTL
+446 ELSERGDML

-472 PDEGEFLIR
+472 PNEGEFLIR

-525 DYSRVRLVNLLSKLS
+525 DYSRIRLVNLLGRLS
-540 DNKLSDKIYV
+540 NEIYV
-550 ISGVEKKDKKVQIRF
+550 IHKIERKNNEIKIHFIKIKPKEQI
-565 IRFSKSEEQT
+565 I
-575 TQRIQQLI
+575 QRLV
-583 DKYSLIA
+583 DEYSLIA
-590 VPRKYGNYEV
+590 IPKKYGDYEV
-600 YIDDKGLNYELLK
+600 YIDGEGLNYELLK
-613 EIETVKTTAQ
+613 GGEETIEAMVQ
-623 RGRRSRRSSG
+623 RGRRSRRSRR

>member
-99 THALLGQMRS
+99 IHALLGQMRS

-173 AGLITNSLII
+173 AGLIMNSLII

-203 ALCSIV
+203 VLCSIV

-222 PTAIKNELT
+222 PTAIKNELS
-231 KCVERNAVIEYNL
+231 KCIEGTVTEYEL
-244 NGFRERKINLHRD
+244 NGFRKRKINLHKD
-257 YINKQLIDFVKESN
+257 YISKQFIDFVKGGN
-271 INCDESSIIILN
+271 INCNESSIIILN
-283 TIERAQVVYKT
+283 TIERAQEVYRI
-294 LHEKCG
+294 LHDKCG
-300 NNVLLIHSLMTRG
+300 DNVLLMHSLMTRG
-313 DKERIYEKLR
+313 NKER
-323 RMIPYPTCPRDSR
+323 
-336 EIIYEKL
+336 IYEKL

-363 LDIDNLY
+363 FNIDNLY

-388 RSGNANV
+388 HSGNANV
-395 YVFGVKSELPYHKK
+395 YVFGIENELPYHKK
-409 LIENTQNILSDID
+409 LIENTQDILSDID
-422 KIDLNNIDKV
+422 KINLNNINKV
-432 TEVIDKVYTENVVK
+432 TEVIDKVYTENVIK
-446 ELSEKGDTL
+446 ELSERGDTL

-472 PDEGEFLIR
+472 PNEGEFLIR

-488 FIYDPNSNMCESKG
+488 FIYDPNSNMCESKSDG
-502 DELICDFDYVRNNI
+502 LICDFDYVRNNI

-525 DYSRVRLVNLLSKLS
+525 DYSRVRLVNLLSRLS
-540 DNKLSDKIYV
+540 NEIYV
-550 ISGVEKKDKKVQIRF
+550 ISGVEKKDKKIQIRF
-565 IRFSKSEEQT
+565 KPGEQKPGEQT

-590 VPRKYGNYEV
+590 VPRKYGDGEV
-600 YIDDKGLNYELLK
+600 YIDGEGFNYKLLK
-613 EIETVKTTAQ
+613 EVKIVETTAQ
-623 RGRRSRRSSG
+623 RRRKSRKSKR

>member
-1 MVMEI
+1 VVRNI
-6 HKKLIED
+6 HEELIED
-13 FVIMWCTE
+13 FVIKWCSE
-21 REGKDREYCK
+21 GEGKDKEYCRNK
-31 NRINHSFL
+31 INHGFL
-39 SNQADV
+39 SKQADV
-45 ANKITDE
+45 ASKITDE

-58 GKLITLK
+58 GKLIILK

-74 ILSSVFLSQWRI
+74 ILSSIFLSQWRI
-86 NKLFAGRLFWVEP
+86 NKWFAGRLYWVEP
-99 THALLGQMRS
+99 THALLSQMRS

-122 DEDHGD
+122 GEDHGD
-128 VLNKTFL
+128 VLNKTYL

-158 TWIDRGAETGRYTLP
+158 TWIEREGFETGRYTLP

-271 INCDESSIIILN
+271 INCAESSIIILN
-283 TIERAQVVYKT
+283 TIERTQVVYKT

-300 NNVLLIHSLMTRG
+300 DNVLLIHSLMTQG
-313 DKERIYEKLR
+313 DKER
-323 RMIPYPTCPRDSR
+323 
-336 EIIYEKL
+336 IYEKL

-363 LDIDNLY
+363 LNIDNLY

-395 YVFGVKSELPYHKK
+395 YVFNVENELPYHKK
-409 LIENTQNILSDID
+409 LIENTQGILSDID
-422 KIDLNNIDKV
+422 KIDLNNINKV

-446 ELSEKGDTL
+446 ELSERGDML

-472 PDEGEFLIR
+472 PNEGEFLIR

-525 DYSRVRLVNLLSKLS
+525 DYSRIRLVNLLGRLS
-540 DNKLSDKIYV
+540 NEIYV
-550 ISGVEKKDKKVQIRF
+550 IHKIERKNNEIKIHFIKIKPKEQI
-565 IRFSKSEEQT
+565 I
-575 TQRIQQLI
+575 QRLV
-583 DKYSLIA
+583 DEYSLIA
-590 VPRKYGNYEV
+590 IPKKYGDYEV
-600 YIDDKGLNYELLK
+600 YIDGEGLNYELLK
-613 EIETVKTTAQ
+613 GGEETIEAMVQ
-623 RGRRSRRSSG
+623 RGRRSRRSRR

>member
-1 MVMEI
+1 VVRNI
-6 HKKLIED
+6 HEELIED
-13 FVIMWCTE
+13 FVIKWCSE
-21 REGKDREYCK
+21 REGKDKEYCRNK
-31 NRINHSFL
+31 INHGFL
-39 SNQADV
+39 SKQADV
-45 ANKITDE
+45 ASKITDE

-58 GKLITLK
+58 GKLIILK

-74 ILSSVFLSQWRI
+74 ILSSIFLSQWRI
-86 NKLFAGRLFWVEP
+86 NKWFAGRLYWVEP
-99 THALLGQMRS
+99 THALLSQMRS

-122 DEDHGD
+122 GEDHGD
-128 VLNKTFL
+128 VLNKTYL

-158 TWIDRGAETGRYTLP
+158 TWIEREGFETGRYTLP
-173 AGLITNSLII
+173 AGLIMNSLII

-203 ALCSIV
+203 VLCSIV

-271 INCDESSIIILN
+271 INCAESSIIILN

-300 NNVLLIHSLMTRG
+300 DNVLLIHSLMTQG
-313 DKERIYEKLR
+313 DKER
-323 RMIPYPTCPRDSR
+323 
-336 EIIYEKL
+336 IYEKL

-363 LDIDNLY
+363 LNIDNLY
-370 TEISPID
+370 TEISPVD

-388 RSGNANV
+388 RSGSANV
-395 YVFGVKSELPYHKK
+395 YVFNVENELPYHKK
-409 LIENTQNILSDID
+409 LIENTQGILSDID

-446 ELSEKGDTL
+446 ELSERGDML

-472 PDEGEFLIR
+472 PDEGKFLIR

-488 FIYDPNSNMCESKG
+488 FIYDPNSNMCKSESDK
-502 DELICDFDYVRNNI
+502 LICNFDYVRNNI
-516 VKFSISEIN
+516 VKFSISEID
-525 DYSRVRLVNLLSKLS
+525 DYSRVRLVNLLGRLS
-540 DNKLSDKIYV
+540 NEIYV
-550 ISGVEKKDKKVQIRF
+550 ISKIERKNEEIQIHF
-565 IRFSKSEEQT
+565 KIKPKEQT
-575 TQRIQQLI
+575 IQRLV
-583 DKYSLIA
+583 DEYSLIA
-590 VPRKYGNYEV
+590 IPKEYYKDSKKYEV
-600 YIDDKGLNYELLK
+600 YIEGEGLNYELLK
-613 EIETVKTTAQ
+613 GGEETVKTMVQ
-623 RGRRSRRSSG
+623 RGRRSRRLSR

>member
-1 MVMEI
+1 MVRNI
-6 HKKLIED
+6 HEELIED
-13 FVIMWCTE
+13 FVIKWCSE
-21 REGKDREYCK
+21 GEGKDKEYCRNK
-31 NRINHSFL
+31 INHGFL

-45 ANKITDE
+45 ASKITDE

-58 GKLITLK
+58 GKLIILK

-74 ILSSVFLSQWRI
+74 ILSSIFLSQWRI
-86 NKLFAGRLFWVEP
+86 NKWFAGRLYWVEP
-99 THALLGQMRS
+99 THALLSQMRS

-122 DEDHGD
+122 GEDHGD
-128 VLNKTFL
+128 VLNKTYL

-158 TWIDRGAETGRYTLP
+158 TWIEREGFETGRYTLP

-271 INCDESSIIILN
+271 INCAESSIIILN

-300 NNVLLIHSLMTRG
+300 DNVLLIHSLMTQG
-313 DKERIYEKLR
+313 DKER
-323 RMIPYPTCPRDSR
+323 
-336 EIIYEKL
+336 IYEKL

-363 LDIDNLY
+363 LNIDNLY
-370 TEISPID
+370 TEISPVD

-388 RSGNANV
+388 RSGSANI
-395 YVFGVKSELPYHKK
+395 YVFNVENELPYHKK
-409 LIENTQNILSDID
+409 LIENTQGILSDID

-446 ELSEKGDTL
+446 ELSERGDML

-472 PDEGEFLIR
+472 PNEGEFLIR

-525 DYSRVRLVNLLSKLS
+525 DYSRIRLVNLLGRLS
-540 DNKLSDKIYV
+540 NEIYV
-550 ISGVEKKDKKVQIRF
+550 IHKIERKNNEIKIHFIKIKPKEQI
-565 IRFSKSEEQT
+565 I
-575 TQRIQQLI
+575 QRLV
-583 DKYSLIA
+583 DEYSLIA
-590 VPRKYGNYEV
+590 IPKKYGDYEV
-600 YIDDKGLNYELLK
+600 YIDGEGLNYELLK
-613 EIETVKTTAQ
+613 GGEETIEAMVQ
-623 RGRRSRRSSG
+623 RGRRSRRSRR

>member
-1 MVMEI
+1 LVVIEV
-6 HKKLIED
+6 HKDLIED
-13 FVIMWCTE
+13 FVIRWCLE
-21 REGKDREYCK
+21 REGKNKAYCRG
-31 NRINHSFL
+31 RINLDFL
-39 SNQADV
+39 NKQAEI
-45 ANKITDE
+45 AGKITDE
-52 LINANS
+52 FVNADN
-58 GKLITLK
+58 GKLIILK

-74 ILSSVFLSQWRI
+74 ILSSIFLSQWRI
-86 NKLFAGRLFWVEP
+86 NKWFAGRLFWVEP
-99 THALLGQMRS
+99 THALLSQMRS

-116 IADLHV
+116 IADLRV

-158 TWIDRGAETGRYTLP
+158 TWIEREGFEMGRYTLP
-173 AGLITNSLII
+173 AGLIMNSLII

-203 ALCSIV
+203 VLCSIV

-222 PTAIKNELT
+222 PTAIKNELS
-231 KCVERNAVIEYNL
+231 KCIEGTVTECEL

-257 YINKQLIDFVKESN
+257 YINKQLIDFVKGGN

-283 TIERAQVVYKT
+283 TIEKAQEVYRI
-294 LHEKCG
+294 LHDKCG
-300 NNVLLIHSLMTRG
+300 DNVLLMHSLMTRG

-323 RMIPYPTCPRDSR
+323 
-336 EIIYEKL
+336 
-343 RNANS
+343 NANS
-348 SVILVGTQAIEVGID
+348 GVILVGTQAIEVGID
-363 LDIDNLY
+363 LNIDNLY

-388 RSGNANV
+388 HSGSANV
-395 YVFGVKSELPYHKK
+395 YVFNVENELPYHKK
-409 LIENTQNILSDID
+409 LIENTKDILSDID
-422 KIDLNNIDKV
+422 KIDLNNVDKV
-432 TEVIDKVYTENVVK
+432 TEVIDKVYTENVIR

-472 PDEGEFLIR
+472 PDEGKFLIR

-488 FIYDPNSNMCESKG
+488 FIYDPNSNMCKSESDK
-502 DELICDFDYVRNNI
+502 LICNFDYVRNNI

-525 DYSRVRLVNLLSKLS
+525 DYSRVRLVNLLSRLS
-540 DNKLSDKIYV
+540 NEIYV
-550 ISGVEKKDKKVQIRF
+550 ISGVEKKDKEIQ
-565 IRFSKSEEQT
+565 IRFSKSDEQII
-575 TQRIQQLI
+575 QRLI
-583 DKYSLIA
+583 DKYSLIMI
-590 VPRKYGNYEV
+590 PKKYRDDKV
-600 YIDDKGLNYELLK
+600 YIDGEGLNYKLLK
-613 EIETVKTTAQ
+613 EVETVKTMAQ
-623 RGRRSRRSSG
+623 RGRRSRRSSR

>member
-1 MVMEI
+1 MVRNI
-6 HKKLIED
+6 HEELIED
-13 FVIMWCTE
+13 FVIKWCSE
-21 REGKDREYCK
+21 GEGKDKEYCRNK
-31 NRINHSFL
+31 INHGFL
-39 SNQADV
+39 SKQADV
-45 ANKITDE
+45 ASKITDE

-58 GKLITLK
+58 GKLIILK

-86 NKLFAGRLFWVEP
+86 NKWFAGRLYWVEP
-99 THALLGQMRS
+99 THALLSQMRS

-158 TWIDRGAETGRYTLP
+158 TWIEREGFETGRYTLP
-173 AGLITNSLII
+173 AGLIMNSLII

-190 QDEVFLGP
+190 QDDVFLGP

-203 ALCSIV
+203 VLCSIV

-222 PTAIKNELT
+222 PTAIKNELS
-231 KCVERNAVIEYNL
+231 KCIEGTDTEHEL
-244 NGFRERKINLHRD
+244 NGFRERKINLHR
-257 YINKQLIDFVKESN
+257 NCMNMQLIDFVKGGN
-271 INCDESSIIILN
+271 INCNESSIIILN
-283 TIERAQVVYKT
+283 TIERAQEVYRI
-294 LHEKCG
+294 LHDKCG
-300 NNVLLIHSLMTRG
+300 DNVLLMHSLMTRG
-313 DKERIYEKLR
+313 DKER
-323 RMIPYPTCPRDSR
+323 
-336 EIIYEKL
+336 IYEKL

-363 LDIDNLY
+363 LNIDNLY

-395 YVFGVKSELPYHKK
+395 YVFGIENELPYHKK
-409 LIENTQNILSDID
+409 LIENTQGILSDID
-422 KIDLNNIDKV
+422 KIDLNNINKV
-432 TEVIDKVYTENVVK
+432 TEVIDKVYTENVIR
-446 ELSEKGDTL
+446 ELSERGDTL

-472 PDEGEFLIR
+472 PNEGEFLIR

-488 FIYDPNSNMCESKG
+488 FIYDPNSNMCKSESDK
-502 DELICDFDYVRNNI
+502 LICNFDYVRNNI

-525 DYSRVRLVNLLSKLS
+525 DYSRVRLVNLLSRLS
-540 DNKLSDKIYV
+540 NEIYV
-550 ISGVEKKDKKVQIRF
+550 ISGVEKKDKEIQ
-565 IRFSKSEEQT
+565 IRFSKSGEQII
-575 TQRIQQLI
+575 QRLI
-583 DKYSLIA
+583 DKYSLIMI
-590 VPRKYGNYEV
+590 PKKYRDDKV
-600 YIDDKGLNYELLK
+600 YIDGEGLNYKLLK
-613 EIETVKTTAQ
+613 EVETVKTTAQ
-623 RGRRSRRSSG
+623 RERRSRRSSR

>member
-6 HKKLIED
+6 HKELIKD
-13 FVIMWCTE
+13 FVIKWCLE
-21 REGKDREYCK
+21 KEGKDKEYYCRS
-31 NRINHSFL
+31 RINSDFL
-39 SNQADV
+39 NKQAEI
-45 ANKITDE
+45 ASKITDE

-58 GKLITLK
+58 GKLIILK

-74 ILSSVFLSQWRI
+74 ILSSIFLSQWRI
-86 NKLFAGRLFWVEP
+86 NKWFAGRLYWVEP
-99 THALLGQMRS
+99 THALLSQMRS

-122 DEDHGD
+122 GEDHGD
-128 VLNKTFL
+128 VLNKTYL

-158 TWIDRGAETGRYTLP
+158 TWIEREGFETGRYTLP

-190 QDEVFLGP
+190 QDEIFLGL

-203 ALCSIV
+203 VLCSIV

-271 INCDESSIIILN
+271 INCAESSIIILN

-300 NNVLLIHSLMTRG
+300 DNVLLIHSLMTQG
-313 DKERIYEKLR
+313 DKER
-323 RMIPYPTCPRDSR
+323 
-336 EIIYEKL
+336 IYEKL

-363 LDIDNLY
+363 LNIDNLY

-388 RSGNANV
+388 HSGSANV
-395 YVFGVKSELPYHKK
+395 YVFNVENELPYHKK
-409 LIENTQNILSDID
+409 LIENTQDILSDID
-422 KIDLNNIDKV
+422 KINLNNINKV
-432 TEVIDKVYTENVVK
+432 TEVIDKVYTENVIK
-446 ELSEKGDTL
+446 ELSERGDTL

-472 PDEGEFLIR
+472 PDEGKFLIR

-488 FIYDPNSNMCESKG
+488 FIYDPNSNMCESESDK
-502 DELICDFDYVRNNI
+502 LICSFDYVRNNI

-525 DYSRVRLVNLLSKLS
+525 DYSRVRLVNLLGRFS
-540 DNKLSDKIYV
+540 NEIYV
-550 ISGVEKKDKKVQIRF
+550 IYKIERKNKEIQIHF
-565 IRFSKSEEQT
+565 IKIKPKEQT
-575 TQRIQQLI
+575 IQRLV
-583 DKYSLIA
+583 DEYSLIA
-590 VPRKYGNYEV
+590 IPKEYYKDSKKYEV
-600 YIDDKGLNYELLK
+600 YTEGEGLNYELLK
-613 EIETVKTTAQ
+613 GGEETIKTMVQ
-623 RGRRSRRSSG
+623 RGRRSRRSRR

>member
-1 MVMEI
+1 VVIEV
-6 HKKLIED
+6 HKDLIED
-13 FVIMWCTE
+13 FVIRWCLE
-21 REGKDREYCK
+21 REGKNKAYCRG
-31 NRINHSFL
+31 RINLDFL
-39 SNQADV
+39 NKQAEI
-45 ANKITDE
+45 AGKITDE
-52 LINANS
+52 FVNADN
-58 GKLITLK
+58 GKLIILK

-74 ILSSVFLSQWRI
+74 ILSSIFLSQWRI
-86 NKLFAGRLFWVEP
+86 NKWFAGRLFWVEP
-99 THALLGQMRS
+99 THALLSQMRS

-116 IADLHV
+116 IADLRV

-158 TWIDRGAETGRYTLP
+158 TWIEREGFEMGRYTLP
-173 AGLITNSLII
+173 AGLIMNSLII

-203 ALCSIV
+203 VLCSIV

-222 PTAIKNELT
+222 PTAIKNELS
-231 KCVERNAVIEYNL
+231 KCIEGTVTECEL

-257 YINKQLIDFVKESN
+257 YINKQLIDFVKGGN

-283 TIERAQVVYKT
+283 TIEKAQEVYRI
-294 LHEKCG
+294 LHDKCG
-300 NNVLLIHSLMTRG
+300 DNVLLMHSLMTRG

-323 RMIPYPTCPRDSR
+323 
-336 EIIYEKL
+336 
-343 RNANS
+343 NANS
-348 SVILVGTQAIEVGID
+348 GVILVGTQAIEVGID
-363 LDIDNLY
+363 LNIDNLY

-388 RSGNANV
+388 HSGSANV
-395 YVFGVKSELPYHKK
+395 YVFNVENELPYHKK
-409 LIENTQNILSDID
+409 LIENTKDILSDID
-422 KIDLNNIDKV
+422 KIDLNNVDKV
-432 TEVIDKVYTENVVK
+432 TEVIDKVYTENVIR

-472 PDEGEFLIR
+472 PDEGKFLIR

-488 FIYDPNSNMCESKG
+488 FIYDPNSNMCKSESDK
-502 DELICDFDYVRNNI
+502 LICNFDYVRNNI

-525 DYSRVRLVNLLSKLS
+525 DYSRVRLVNLLSRLS
-540 DNKLSDKIYV
+540 NEIYV
-550 ISGVEKKDKKVQIRF
+550 ISGVEKKDKEIQ
-565 IRFSKSEEQT
+565 IRFSKSDEQII
-575 TQRIQQLI
+575 QRLI
-583 DKYSLIA
+583 DKYSLIMI
-590 VPRKYGNYEV
+590 PKKYRDDKV
-600 YIDDKGLNYELLK
+600 YIDGEGLNYKLLK
-613 EIETVKTTAQ
+613 EVETVKTMAQ
-623 RGRRSRRSSG
+623 RGRRSRRSSR